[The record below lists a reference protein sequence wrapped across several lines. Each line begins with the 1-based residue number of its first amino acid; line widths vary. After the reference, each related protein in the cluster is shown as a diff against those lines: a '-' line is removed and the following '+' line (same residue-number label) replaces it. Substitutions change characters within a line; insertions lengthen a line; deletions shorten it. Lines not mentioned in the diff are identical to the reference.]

1 MPFAYCKV
9 VLPFFIALKEIF
21 LLSIFMYIITMFF
34 PSLGMTFYFLY
45 LVMVFY
51 FFNIQKF

>member
-1 MPFAYCKV
+1 
-9 VLPFFIALKEIF
+9 
-21 LLSIFMYIITMFF
+21 MYIITMFF

-51 FFNIQKF
+51 FLTYWSFHFYVVKFVGKNIAINAYI